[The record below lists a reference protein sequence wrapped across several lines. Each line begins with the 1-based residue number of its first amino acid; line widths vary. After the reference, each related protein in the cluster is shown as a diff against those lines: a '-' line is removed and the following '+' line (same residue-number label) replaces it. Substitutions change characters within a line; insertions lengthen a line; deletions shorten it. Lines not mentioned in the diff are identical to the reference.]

1 MEAGLAGL
9 ERKGYFQPFKKEDV
23 QIEPHEA
30 ARTADVTIHLR
41 EKGKQR
47 ITFSGGRQQFGS
59 TLGIAYTVFNLLG
72 LDEFLSTQFD
82 GGPESLQLAIG
93 FAKEGF
99 LGSRGTPA
107 LPSLAT
113 FLPPRLTPRVQ
124 GPI

>member
-59 TLGIAYTVFNLLG
+59 TLGLAYTVFNLLG
-72 LDEFLSTQFD
+72 LDEFLSTQIA
-82 GGPESLQLAIG
+82 GGPESLQSAIG
-93 FAKEGF
+93 LAQEGF
-99 LGSRGTPA
+99 LGSRGT
-107 LPSLAT
+107 LSRSGFDT
-113 FLPPRLTPRVQ
+113 FLR
-124 GPI
+124 